1 MIFQA
6 INLYKYLL
14 NLLSEVIGLFS
25 DNLSISES
33 GHFLIITKL
42 KIVRINS
49 YFNYFYYLLHLLFVQ
64 LSTKNDNKQCNADK
78 PDLPPIIPDTIFH
91 LNVVQNLFR

>member
-42 KIVRINS
+42 EIVCINS
-49 YFNYFYYLLHLLFVQ
+49 CFNYFYYLLHPSIRSVIHQ
-64 LSTKNDNKQCNADK
+64 ERQ
-78 PDLPPIIPDTIFH
+78 
-91 LNVVQNLFR
+91 